1 MSPSVS
7 QSPSPADDTLRFTD
21 VRVAFEPG
29 RPVLQGLTAQVSTH
43 ELTFIAG
50 ASGSGKSVLCRM
62 AVGLLRPDAGQV
74 ELWGERVDSRPEREL
89 VRLRRKAPYL
99 VQGPA
104 LLDWRTLRENV
115 RLADPEA
122 PAEAVEAALAQVGL
136 QEWADRLP
144 PELGP
149 GAKKRAA
156 IARALVL
163 KPRYLLLDEPTTGLD
178 RRAAAQVEEVLASL
192 KARGLGGLVVTHDYR
207 QLKGL
212 ADRVLVVAGGRCAYL
227 GPPAGFLESS
237 APELRVLTAPF
248 MEGATD
254 G

>member
-1 MSPSVS
+1 MSPND
-7 QSPSPADDTLRFTD
+7 SPTSPEDTLRFTD
-21 VRVAFEPG
+21 VRVAFEGG
-29 RPVLQGLTAQVSTH
+29 RRVLDGVTAAVSTR

-62 AVGLLRPDAGQV
+62 AVGLLKPDSGSV
-74 ELWGERVDSRPEREL
+74 ELWGERVDTQPEREL
-89 VRLRRKAPYL
+89 VRLRRRAPYL

-115 RLADPEA
+115 RLADPKA
-122 PAEAVEAALAQVGL
+122 PGDAVDSALAQVGL
-136 QEWADRLP
+136 LEWADRLP

-178 RRAAAQVEEVLASL
+178 RRAATQVEEVIASL
-192 KARGLGGLVVTHDYR
+192 RTRGLGGLVVTHDYR

-212 ADRVLVVAGGRCAYL
+212 ADRVLVVAQGRCAYL